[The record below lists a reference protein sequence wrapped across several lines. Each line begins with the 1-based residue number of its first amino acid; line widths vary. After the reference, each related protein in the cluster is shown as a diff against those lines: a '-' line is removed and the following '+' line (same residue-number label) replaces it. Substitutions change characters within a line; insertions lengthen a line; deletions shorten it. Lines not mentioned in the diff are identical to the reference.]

1 MQKQEKNSNKKTS
14 NVQEKKDQKKS
25 DNKNK
30 EKLNQNQKSNNP
42 APVDDSNDKNKNPKK
57 KITIKLNHKNEQ
69 KRQDKKLLELN
80 NNKDNNIIKQD
91 IEKEEEEKE
100 EEKKDEDINIE
111 GADKYEFNVYKD
123 LKANFQNMEKSCKD
137 GISKESSYCLE
148 CKLSCCPKCPLYKI
162 HDTHELVKKLHYYKL
177 EQNFIDESF
186 KDIDSIFSLNPNY
199 LTINKVKGEL
209 KMNITNKITE
219 IISQLNKVKEEKLKE
234 IDNMFIGTENCVEK
248 LKQNENK
255 FKNSMYKFFEKFKN
269 FVFID
274 INENIEAEKVNP
286 DANEV
291 IKNLEGNSANPEGM
305 IQPNKDLGNSSFLI
319 AYDLLKHTEFINN
332 LIKNI
337 FIDIKL
343 NLEKFNDEFNSKSKE
358 VEESINKLL
367 TPFEGVLKYQYL
379 ICDFYSQINSK
390 ILKYDSKINQLQ
402 KTIFEKVNKKG
413 SFGDIERE
421 NKIAVTE
428 ISTKFE
434 NILNNQL
441 IDEDEATTIKTLMTK
456 GKKNRKYGAG
466 ASKAASIITSSK
478 FKNGLN
484 DNSNNAKENLNSNL
498 TKIYETPEEIKLN
511 KNILQDYFLYEMIN
525 FVKKKIKKKKKNF
538 DELEEEFDGDVD
550 IVKPIPGT
558 NEMQCYDKK
567 SMGIVKKVVKFDK
580 KIHKYTYFLNGCRTL
595 LIKDR
600 LYIIGGADKE
610 NQITKMAYT
619 YYIKTNELK
628 TMPEMLKPHAYHSVE
643 FLDFYKSI
651 IVIGGENISTC
662 ELYDMN
668 TGFWREL
675 PEMKIPRAHCGIYL
689 DKMNHAIYS
698 FFGVIGNITDRN
710 NYTDVLECLELRKI
724 ALGWYKI
731 DYNNKAEMNFK
742 SGLNKILPLT
752 PEMVLI
758 YGATNMRDF
767 AKKSAVYLLP
777 KQEMIKIDNKI
788 FNEIRE
794 ASKKYKKL
802 NKVLN
807 SYV

>member
-14 NVQEKKDQKKS
+14 NVQEKKDQKKP

-69 KRQDKKLLELN
+69 KRQEKKLLEHN
-80 NNKDNNIIKQD
+80 NNKDNYIIKQD
-91 IEKEEEEKE
+91 SEKEKEEKE

-162 HDTHELVKKLHYYKL
+162 HDTHELVKKLPYYKL

-219 IISQLNKVKEEKLKE
+219 IITQLNKVKEEKLKE

-379 ICDFYSQINSK
+379 LCDFYSQINSK

-413 SFGDIERE
+413 SFEDIERE
-421 NKIAVTE
+421 NKISVTE

-478 FKNGLN
+478 LKNGLN
-484 DNSNNAKENLNSNL
+484 DNLNNAKENLNSNL
-498 TKIYETPEEIKLN
+498 QKIYETPEEIKLN

-767 AKKSAVYLLP
+767 AKKSAVYLIP